1 MVRGI
6 SKYLVGIKTDC
17 DKQSYAELSSI
28 SERQLKEMSE
38 DKEWIYKIV
47 EMADDKLKE
56 YRKLNARC
64 TIMDLFDSE
73 FDSVIHSIREIEIE
87 SVHLKDYVKT
97 LES

>member
-1 MVRGI
+1 MRGI
-6 SKYLVGIKTDC
+6 SKYLVGIKTDG

-28 SERQLKEMSE
+28 SDKQLKELSE
-38 DKEWIYKIV
+38 DKDWIYKVV

-73 FDSVIHSIREIEIE
+73 FDSVICSIREIEID
-87 SVHLKDYVKT
+87 SVHLKDYVKK